1 MGLVA
6 DIKHSTICLDT
17 APVIYYIEKNVKYL
31 PSLNPLFQLIDS
43 GELVAITTNI
53 TLLEVMVH
61 PIRKGNRSLA
71 ESYRNILLHSDGF
84 TTYEITHELAE
95 YASGLRAE
103 YNIRTPDAIQISA
116 AILYGDGV
124 LITRRLCKTVFLPN
138 LFVIGILKSSHMIN
152 MLWF

>member
-1 MGLVA
+1 
-6 DIKHSTICLDT
+6 
-17 APVIYYIEKNVKYL
+17 
-31 PSLNPLFQLIDS
+31 
-43 GELVAITTNI
+43 
-53 TLLEVMVH
+53 MVH

-124 LITRRLCKTVFLPN
+124 LITNDNNLKRVKNIDILC
-138 LFVIGILKSSHMIN
+138 IDDYI
-152 MLWF
+152 

>member
-1 MGLVA
+1 LGLVA

-53 TLLEVMVH
+53 TLLEVMVY

-84 TTYEITHELAE
+84 TTYE
-95 YASGLRAE
+95 
-103 YNIRTPDAIQISA
+103 
-116 AILYGDGV
+116 
-124 LITRRLCKTVFLPN
+124 
-138 LFVIGILKSSHMIN
+138 
-152 MLWF
+152 